1 MTAPAPIAAERQ
13 QRLAEHTPMMQQ
25 YLRIKAEYPGM
36 LLFYRMGDFYELF
49 FEDAERAARLL
60 DITLTKRGQ
69 SAGQPI
75 PMAGVPY
82 HAVEGYLARLVRRGV
97 SVAIC
102 EQKGDPAK
110 SKGPV
115 EREVVR
121 IVTPGTLTDEALLD
135 ERQENLICALAE
147 CGAESKAQDSR
158 AQESGTQ
165 SRAKSGAESG
175 SGSRAAPE
183 ARFGLAVLEL
193 ASGRFSV
200 LEFSGLEA
208 LSAELERLRPAE
220 LLLSE
225 DSRLHEQLGE
235 PLAAGIA
242 RRAPW
247 QFDADSAERLLCEQF
262 GTQDLAGFGCAGLSL
277 GIGAAGCL
285 LQYVKETQR
294 VALPHLR
301 GLRTETRDDALIL
314 DAATR
319 RNLELTHS
327 LSAATSPGQGG
338 GSSDQHTLAGIMD
351 RTATAMGARL
361 LRRWINRPLRD
372 RVVVS
377 ERHQAIEAL
386 LRSGVF
392 EALREELAAIADLE
406 RILARVALGSARPRD
421 LAALREAL
429 ARLPALHADL
439 GMTESSRLGQLDT
452 ELGEH
457 PELVS
462 LLQRA
467 LIEQPPMLIR
477 DGGVIARGYD
487 PELDALR
494 DLAEH
499 GDQFLIDLE
508 QRERERTGIS
518 TLKVG
523 YNRVHGYYIELGRS
537 HAERVPD
544 DYQRRQTL
552 KTSERYITPELKR
565 FEGQVLSA
573 RERSL
578 AREKLLYEALIE
590 QLQTSLAPLQLSAA
604 AIAELDVL
612 CNLAERA
619 ERLNWSRPQ
628 LSDAP
633 GIRIED
639 GRHPV
644 VEQVRAEPFVA
655 NGLTLDQAARML
667 VITGPNM
674 GGKSTFMR
682 QVALI
687 VVMAYAGSFV
697 PARSAELGPIDRI
710 FSRIGAADD
719 LARGRSTFMVEM
731 EETANILNHAT
742 ANSLVLM
749 DEIGRGTSTFDG
761 LSLAW
766 ACAEALA
773 DQLRAFTLFATHY
786 FELTA
791 LPERH
796 TSVRNVHLDAVEH
809 GERIV
814 FLHSLREGPAS
825 QSYGLQVAAL
835 AGVPAA
841 VIARAREH
849 LRRLEEQSVA
859 RDQGATQLSLF
870 PPESELKPAK
880 TPVPPSAPA
889 QSTPEAPAASAAA
902 QSASVRSLKRGI
914 FRAPS
919 PKPKPPMIREPSANS
934 DHNLSACP
942 DQNLSP
948 SSNPAPSLAVSPD
961 PTAASAQDPGPGPRT
976 GPDPDLNLAPRLNP
990 ALKALRQ
997 LDPNDLSP
1005 RKALETLYQL
1015 QALDR
1020 GTD

>member
-1 MTAPAPIAAERQ
+1 MAAER
-13 QRLAEHTPMMQQ
+13 ASEHTPMMQQ
-25 YLRIKAEYPGM
+25 YLRIKAEHPQM

-82 HAVEGYLARLVRRGV
+82 HAAEAYLARLVRRGV

-102 EQKGDPAK
+102 EQKGDPST

-147 CGAESKAQDSR
+147 SMVASDTNDGGSATGSKSR
-158 AQESGTQ
+158 PGV
-165 SRAKSGAESG
+165 
-175 SGSRAAPE
+175 APH
-183 ARFGLAVLEL
+183 FGLAVLEL

-200 LEFSGLEA
+200 LELAGLEA

-220 LLLSE
+220 LLLDE
-225 DSRLHEQLGE
+225 GSRLPDRLGV
-235 PLAAGIA
+235 PLAAGMT

-247 QFDADSAERLLCEQF
+247 QFDVESAERQLCEQF
-262 GTQDLAGFGCAGLSL
+262 GTHDLHGFGCSGMGLA
-277 GIGAAGCL
+277 IGAAGCL

-319 RNLELTHS
+319 RNLELTRA
-327 LSAATSPGQGG
+327 LSANSGE
-338 GSSDQHTLAGIMD
+338 GSANDQHTLAGIMD

-372 RVVVS
+372 RVAIG

-386 LRSGVF
+386 LLRGVF
-392 EALREELAAIADLE
+392 KPLREELAAIGDLE

-429 ARLPALHADL
+429 ARLPGLHRGLNAGL
-439 GMTESSRLGQLDT
+439 HSGMEGAESARLEQLDT
-452 ELGEH
+452 AMGEH
-457 PELVS
+457 PELLD
-462 LLQRA
+462 LLRRA

-487 PELDALR
+487 AELDELR

-508 QRERERTGIS
+508 QRERERTGINS
-518 TLKVG
+518 LKVG
-523 YNRVHGYYIELGRS
+523 YNRVHGYFIEIGRS

-552 KTSERYITPELKR
+552 KASERYITPELKR
-565 FEGQVLSA
+565 FEEQVLSA

-578 AREKLLYEALIE
+578 AREKLLYDALIE
-590 QLQTSLAPLQLSAA
+590 RLQSSLAPLQASAA

-619 ERLNWSRPQ
+619 ERLNWSRPR
-628 LSDAP
+628 LVDAP

-644 VEQVRAEPFVA
+644 VEQVRAEPFVP
-655 NGLTLDQAARML
+655 NGLRLDDEARML

-697 PARSAELGPIDRI
+697 PARTAELGPIDRI

-731 EETANILNHAT
+731 EETANILNNAT

-773 DQLRAFTLFATHY
+773 ERLRAFTLFATHY

-791 LPERH
+791 LPERQA
-796 TSVRNVHLDAVEH
+796 SVRNVHLDAVEH

-835 AGVPAA
+835 AGVPAT

-849 LRRLEEQSVA
+849 LSRLEQQSLA
-859 RDQGATQLSLF
+859 RDQGAQQLSLF
-870 PPESELKPAK
+870 PPEPTS
-880 TPVPPSAPA
+880 
-889 QSTPEAPAASAAA
+889 ASAAQA
-902 QSASVRSLKRGI
+902 SAK
-914 FRAPS
+914 A
-919 PKPKPPMIREPSANS
+919 KPKAAPKAREPR
-934 DHNLSACP
+934 
-942 DQNLSP
+942 QSP
-948 SSNPAPSLAVSPD
+948 
-961 PTAASAQDPGPGPRT
+961 
-976 GPDPDLNLAPRLNP
+976 P
-990 ALKALRQ
+990 ALEALRQ
-997 LDPNDLSP
+997 LDPDALSP
-1005 RKALETLYQL
+1005 REALDALYRL
-1015 QALDR
+1015 QALDQ
-1020 GTD
+1020 DQN